1 VAQPGQLPAKVRAA
15 LTGPDGQLLT
25 LIATAP
31 GLGAPAVTGGTG
43 GVTTGESSSAATAVV
58 DTFATAPSLALL
70 GALAGIVGAVA
81 GARLIRRRRS
91 TL

>member
-1 VAQPGQLPAKVRAA
+1 VAEPGQLPGPVRAA

-31 GLGAPAVTGGTG
+31 GLGAPAVTPTTGGTTSGDG
-43 GVTTGESSSAATAVV
+43 GSLATAGVGTV
-58 DTFATAPSLALL
+58 ATVPGLALL
-70 GALAGIVGAVA
+70 GTLAGIFGAVA